1 MGLSPGRALVP
12 HRCAGTPAVDDTCT
26 KGRTM
31 TTGPAS
37 ICGVNGANAGDDGK
51 KSRDQKCPHLAS
63 PVILAQSR
71 ATPDRSLKFP

>member
-63 PVILAQSR
+63 PVIPAQSR